1 MLVLKHFYTLSK
13 LIFIFIGINVTFF
26 LIQLS
31 INTKK
36 PIYMDV
42 FFCKY
47 NIFWYLLMYGNG
59 LLGRKK

>member
-1 MLVLKHFYTLSK
+1 MLVLKHFYMLSK

-47 NIFWYLLMYGNG
+47 NIFLVPVNVW
-59 LLGRKK
+59 